1 MHYNHL
7 RAKSIDLPVMRYRL
21 AIVDDKPNVIAAVC
35 KDLIYSDRAEII
47 FTADNGAEF
56 LEKLQI
62 LPPER
67 RPQVVLMDID
77 MPVMNGIDAVR
88 NASKLFSDVQYIML
102 TVFDDDDKLFEA
114 LKAGAHGY
122 LLKEE
127 RTDAIVRAIEEVVE
141 KKGAP
146 MSPRIA
152 RRTLNLLLKEQG
164 ATAKDAN
171 PIDSG
176 LTEGETEILRSMV
189 SGLDYKKIGEKLFI
203 SPNTVRN
210 HISKIYDKLHISSKT
225 DAVKLAI
232 KNKWV

>member
-1 MHYNHL
+1 MPY
-7 RAKSIDLPVMRYRL
+7 KL
-21 AIVDDKPNVIAAVC
+21 ALVDDKPHVLAS
-35 KDLIYSDRAEII
+35 LTQELTYSGQVEIVLTANNGTDYLQKLNHLAES
-47 FTADNGAEF
+47 
-56 LEKLQI
+56 KH
-62 LPPER
+62 
-67 RPQVVLMDID
+67 PQLVLMDVD

-88 NASKLFSDVQYIML
+88 YSSNLYPNIQYIML

-127 RTDAIVRAIEEVVE
+127 RVDSILRAIEEVLE

-152 RRTLNLLLKEQG
+152 RKTLNMLVNEP
-164 ATAKDAN
+164 AKKTSE
-171 PIDSG
+171 PEISKTG
-176 LTEGETEILRSMV
+176 LSEREIEILQNMV
-189 SGLDYKKIGEKLFI
+189 AGLDYRQIGEKLFI

-210 HISKIYDKLHISSKT
+210 HITKIYDKLHITSKT
-225 DAVKLAI
+225 QAIKLAI